1 MIEDIKGKAKW
12 LKEHIRKNEWI
23 SNEEEFSWFNGYY
36 DNNGRRVEGGTG
48 NETRMMLTG
57 QVFTIMSN
65 TANEEQVRSI
75 IKACDN
81 YLYDESVGGYKLNT
95 DFNEV
100 KTDLGRM
107 FGFAYGHKENGAV
120 FSHMAIMYAN
130 ALYKRGFVEE
140 GFKVIDSLYS
150 HCNKFEI
157 SRIYPGVP
165 EYINSR
171 GRGMYHYL
179 TGSASWLILTVLTE
193 MFGVKG
199 DMGDLKLEPKLLLK
213 QFDENYKAAINMT
226 FAERRFH
233 IEYINEAS
241 KEFNEYSIKEI
252 YLDNNKYNSENYSV
266 IYKKDIIL
274 LDEGKTHNIKVILE

>member
-1 MIEDIKGKAKW
+1 
-12 LKEHIRKNEWI
+12 
-23 SNEEEFSWFNGYY
+23 
-36 DNNGRRVEGGTG
+36 
-48 NETRMMLTG
+48 MMLTG

-130 ALYKRGFVEE
+130 KRGFVEE

-179 TGSASWLILTVLTE
+179 TGSASWLILTVLAE

-199 DMGDLKLEPKLLLK
+199 DMWR
-213 QFDENYKAAINMT
+213 FKA
-226 FAERRFH
+226 
-233 IEYINEAS
+233 
-241 KEFNEYSIKEI
+241 
-252 YLDNNKYNSENYSV
+252 
-266 IYKKDIIL
+266 
-274 LDEGKTHNIKVILE
+274 

>member
-1 MIEDIKGKAKW
+1 
-12 LKEHIRKNEWI
+12 
-23 SNEEEFSWFNGYY
+23 
-36 DNNGRRVEGGTG
+36 
-48 NETRMMLTG
+48 
-57 QVFTIMSN
+57 
-65 TANEEQVRSI
+65 
-75 IKACDN
+75 
-81 YLYDESVGGYKLNT
+81 
-95 DFNEV
+95 
-100 KTDLGRM
+100 
-107 FGFAYGHKENGAV
+107 
-120 FSHMAIMYAN
+120 
-130 ALYKRGFVEE
+130 
-140 GFKVIDSLYS
+140 
-150 HCNKFEI
+150 
-157 SRIYPGVP
+157 
-165 EYINSR
+165 
-171 GRGMYHYL
+171 MYHYL